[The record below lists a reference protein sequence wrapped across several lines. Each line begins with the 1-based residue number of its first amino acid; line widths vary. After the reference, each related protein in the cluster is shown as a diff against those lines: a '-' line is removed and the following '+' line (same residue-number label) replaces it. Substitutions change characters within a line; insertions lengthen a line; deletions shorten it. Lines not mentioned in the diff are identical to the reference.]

1 VSLVQRLRD
10 DLNQSL
16 KKRDKERVSALRLV
30 LADINNAEIA
40 KGGPL
45 DEAGLL
51 GVVSKRVK
59 LYRES
64 IDAFRKGSR
73 QDLVAKEEKELA
85 ALLEYLPQP
94 MSAEEIT
101 AAARQAIKEVGAKG
115 PGDKGKVMGKLM
127 PQVKG
132 KADGAEVST
141 IVSQLLSSL

>member
-16 KKRDKERVSALRLV
+16 KKGDKERVSALRLV

-73 QDLVAKEEKELA
+73 QDLWPKRKRSLLLYWSIYPNLCQPRRSPLLLA
-85 ALLEYLPQP
+85 RRLKRWGQRAL
-94 MSAEEIT
+94 
-101 AAARQAIKEVGAKG
+101 AIR
-115 PGDKGKVMGKLM
+115 
-127 PQVKG
+127 VK
-132 KADGAEVST
+132 
-141 IVSQLLSSL
+141 